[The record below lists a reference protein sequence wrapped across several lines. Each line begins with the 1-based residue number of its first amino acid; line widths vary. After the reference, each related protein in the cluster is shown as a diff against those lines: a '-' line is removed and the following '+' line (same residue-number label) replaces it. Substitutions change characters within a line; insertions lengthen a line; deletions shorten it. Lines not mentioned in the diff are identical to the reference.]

1 MGMFSRIMIANRGE
15 IALRII
21 RACREMGIET
31 VAICSKSDKNAMYLR
46 QADITV
52 CVGPSEADGS
62 YLNIPSII
70 SAAEITDIEA
80 IHPGYGFLSEVSHFA
95 EVCESSKIV
104 FIGPK
109 SEVLKK
115 LGNKTEA
122 RKIAVACKVPVVPG
136 SESVIKS
143 QQQALDVAH
152 KIGYPVIIKASSGGG
167 GRGMRVAHND
177 ISLVNSLAIAQRE
190 AESAFKDPSIYI
202 EKYIEDTRHVEVQ
215 IFGDN
220 YGNIIHLGERDCTLQ
235 RKHQKLV
242 EESPSPNISDRLRDE
257 ICKAAIKIAKAVNYT
272 NAGTVE
278 FLVNKEGD
286 FYFIEVNT
294 RLQVEHPVTEMV
306 TGIDLVKQQIRIASG
321 ERLNIK
327 QKRVR
332 PRGVAIECRIN
343 AEDPNNEFRPQPGKI
358 TLYNPPG
365 GRGVRVDSHVHGG
378 YEVPPY
384 YDSMIS
390 KLIVYQKTREE
401 AIACMK
407 RALSE
412 YVIEGIK
419 TTIPLNLELIAHP
432 QFANGNINTNFVEN
446 LLSKS
451 QHS

>member
-1 MGMFSRIMIANRGE
+1 MFSRIMIANRGE

-31 VAICSKSDKNAMYLR
+31 VAVCSKSDENARYLS

-52 CVGPSEADGS
+52 CIGPPEADGS

-80 IHPGYGFLSEVSHFA
+80 IHPGYGFLSEVGHFA
-95 EVCESSKIV
+95 EVCESSNIV

-109 SEVLKK
+109 AETLRK

-122 RKIAVACKVPVVPG
+122 RKLAIENKVPVVPG

-143 QQQALDVAH
+143 QQEALDIAH
-152 KIGYPVIIKASSGGG
+152 KIGYPVIIKASAGGG

-177 ISLVNSLAIAQRE
+177 ISLVNSLAVAQRE
-190 AESAFKDPSIYI
+190 AQAAFKDPSIYI
-202 EKYIEDTRHVEVQ
+202 EKYIENTRHVEVQ

-235 RKHQKLV
+235 RRHQKII
-242 EESPSPNISDRLRDE
+242 EESPSPGISERLRE
-257 ICKAAIKIAKAVNYT
+257 EMCKSAIKIARAVNYK

-278 FLVNKEGD
+278 FLVDKNGS

-306 TGIDLVKQQIRIASG
+306 TGLDLVKQQIKVAYG
-321 ERLNIK
+321 ERLNLK
-327 QKRVR
+327 QKKVQMQ
-332 PRGVAIECRIN
+332 GVSIECRIY
-343 AEDPNNEFRPQPGKI
+343 AEDPYNGFRPQPGKI
-358 TLYNPPG
+358 TMYNAPG
-365 GRGVRVDSHVHGG
+365 GRGVRIDSHVHAG
-378 YEVPPY
+378 YEVSPY
-384 YDSMIS
+384 YDSLIS

-407 RALSE
+407 RALRE
-412 YVIEGIK
+412 YIIEGIK
-419 TTIPLNLELIAHP
+419 TTIPLNLELISHP
-432 QFANGNINTNFVEN
+432 QFATGNINTNFVEG
-446 LLSKS
+446 LLSRG
-451 QHS
+451 

>member
-1 MGMFSRIMIANRGE
+1 MFSRIMIANRGE

-31 VAICSKSDKNAMYLR
+31 VAICSKSDENAMYLK

-52 CVGPSEADGS
+52 CVGPPEAEGS
-62 YLNIPSII
+62 YLNVPSII

-80 IHPGYGFLSEVSHFA
+80 IHPGYGFLSEASHFA

-109 SEVLKK
+109 SDVLKK

-122 RKIAVACKVPVVPG
+122 KKIAVACKVPVVPG
-136 SESVIKS
+136 SESAIKS

-177 ISLVNSLAIAQRE
+177 ISLVNSLAVAQRE
-190 AESAFKDPSIYI
+190 AEAAFKDPSIYI
-202 EKYIEDTRHVEVQ
+202 EKYIEDTCHIEVQ

-235 RKHQKLV
+235 RRYQKLI
-242 EESPSPNISDRLRDE
+242 EESPSPHISERLRDE
-257 ICKAAIKIAKAVNYT
+257 ICKAAIKIARAVNYT

-278 FLVNKEGD
+278 FLVDKQGN

-294 RLQVEHPVTEMV
+294 RLQVEHPITEMV
-306 TGIDLVKQQIRIASG
+306 TGIDLVKQQIRIAYG

-327 QKRVR
+327 QKKVR
-332 PRGVAIECRIN
+332 PRGVSIECRIN
-343 AEDPNNEFRPQPGKI
+343 AEDPQNGFRPQPGKI
-358 TLYNPPG
+358 TTYNPPG
-365 GRGVRVDSHVHGG
+365 GRGVRVDSHVHAG
-378 YEVPPY
+378 YEIPPY
-384 YDSMIS
+384 YDSLIS
-390 KLIVYQKTREE
+390 KLIVHQKTREE

-407 RALSE
+407 RALGE
-412 YVIEGIK
+412 YVIEGVK
-419 TTIPLNLELIAHP
+419 TTIPLNLELISHP
-432 QFANGNINTNFVEN
+432 QFANGTINTLFVEN
-446 LLSKS
+446 LLSKG
-451 QHS
+451 QH

>member
-1 MGMFSRIMIANRGE
+1 MFSRIMIANRGE

-31 VAICSKSDKNAMYLR
+31 VAICSKADENAAYLK
-46 QADITV
+46 QADVTV
-52 CVGPSEADGS
+52 CVGPADAESS

-80 IHPGYGFLSEVSHFA
+80 IHPGYGFLSEVGHFA
-95 EVCESSKIV
+95 EVCESSNIV
-104 FIGPK
+104 FIGPR
-109 SEVLKK
+109 SDVLKK

-122 RKIAVACKVPVVPG
+122 RRIAIAHKVPVVPG

-190 AESAFKDPSIYI
+190 AEAAFKDPSIYI

-235 RKHQKLV
+235 RRHQKLI
-242 EESPSPNISDRLRDE
+242 EESPSPHISERLREE
-257 ICKAAIKIAKAVNYT
+257 ICKAAIKIARAVNYT

-278 FLVNKEGD
+278 FLVDKEGN

-306 TGIDLVKQQIRIASG
+306 TGIDLVKQQIMIAYG
-321 ERLNIK
+321 ERLNVK
-327 QKRVR
+327 QKKIHNQ
-332 PRGVAIECRIN
+332 GVAIECRVY
-343 AEDPNNEFRPQPGKI
+343 AEDPYNGFRPQPGKI
-358 TLYNPPG
+358 TTYYHPG
-365 GRGVRVDSHVHGG
+365 GRGVRVDSHVHAG
-378 YEVPPY
+378 YEMPPY
-384 YDSMIS
+384 YDSLIS

-401 AIACMK
+401 AIACMR

-419 TTIPLNLELIAHP
+419 TTIPLSLDLITHP

-446 LLSKS
+446 LLSKN
-451 QHS
+451 

>member
-1 MGMFSRIMIANRGE
+1 MFSRIMIANRGE

-31 VAICSKSDKNAMYLR
+31 VAICSKADKDAAYLK
-46 QADITV
+46 QADTTI
-52 CVGPSEADGS
+52 CIGPADAESS

-95 EVCESSKIV
+95 EVCESSNIV
-104 FIGPK
+104 FIGPR

-122 RKIAVACKVPVVPG
+122 RKLAIANKVPVVPG

-143 QQQALDVAH
+143 QQQALEVAH
-152 KIGYPVIIKASSGGG
+152 DIGYPVIIKASSGGG

-190 AESAFKDPSIYI
+190 AEAAFKDPSIYI
-202 EKYIEDTRHVEVQ
+202 EKYIEDTHHVEVQ

-235 RKHQKLV
+235 RRHQKLI
-242 EESPSPNISDRLRDE
+242 EESPSPLLTTRLRDE
-257 ICKAAIKIAKAVNYT
+257 ICKSAIKIAKAVSYT

-278 FLVNKEGD
+278 FLLDKQGNY
-286 FYFIEVNT
+286 YFIEVNT

-306 TGIDLVKQQIRIASG
+306 TGIDLVKQQIRTACG

-327 QKRVR
+327 QKKINNQ
-332 PRGVAIECRIN
+332 GVAIECRVY
-343 AEDPNNEFRPQPGKI
+343 AEDPYNGFRPQPGKI
-358 TLYNPPG
+358 TKYHHPG
-365 GRGVRVDSHVHGG
+365 GRGVRVDSHVHAG

-384 YDSMIS
+384 YDSLIS
-390 KLIVYQKTREE
+390 KLVVYQNTREE
-401 AIACMK
+401 AIACMR

-419 TTIPLNLELIAHP
+419 TTIPLSLELITHP
-432 QFANGNINTNFVEN
+432 QFATGNINTNFVEN
-446 LLSKS
+446 LLSKN
-451 QHS
+451 

>member
-1 MGMFSRIMIANRGE
+1 MFSRIMIANRGE

-31 VAICSKSDKNAMYLR
+31 VVICSKADEGAAYLK

-52 CVGPSEADGS
+52 CVGPADAESS

-80 IHPGYGFLSEVSHFA
+80 IHPGYGFLSEVGHFA
-95 EVCESSKIV
+95 EVCESSNIV
-104 FIGPK
+104 FIGPR

-122 RKIAVACKVPVVPG
+122 RRIAIAHKVPVVPG

-235 RKHQKLV
+235 RRHQKLI
-242 EESPSPNISDRLRDE
+242 EESPSPHISERLREE
-257 ICKAAIKIAKAVNYT
+257 ICKAAIKLAKAVNYT

-278 FLVNKEGD
+278 FLVDKEGN

-306 TGIDLVKQQIRIASG
+306 TGIDLVKQQIMIAYG
-321 ERLNIK
+321 ERLNVK
-327 QKRVR
+327 QKKIHNQ
-332 PRGVAIECRIN
+332 GVAIECRVY
-343 AEDPNNEFRPQPGKI
+343 AEDPYNGFRPQPGKI
-358 TLYNPPG
+358 TTYYHPG
-365 GRGVRVDSHVHGG
+365 GRGVRVDSHVHAG
-378 YEVPPY
+378 YEMPPY
-384 YDSMIS
+384 YDSLIS
-390 KLIVYQKTREE
+390 KLIVYQRTREE
-401 AIACMK
+401 AIACMR

-419 TTIPLNLELIAHP
+419 TTIPLSLDLITHP

-446 LLSKS
+446 LLSKN
-451 QHS
+451 

>member
-1 MGMFSRIMIANRGE
+1 MFSRIMIANRGE

-31 VAICSKSDKNAMYLR
+31 VVICSKSDENAMYLK

-52 CVGPSEADGS
+52 CVGPPEAEGS

-80 IHPGYGFLSEVSHFA
+80 IHPGYGFLSEVGHFA

-104 FIGPK
+104 FIGPR
-109 SEVLKK
+109 SETLKK

-122 RKIAVACKVPVVPG
+122 RKIAIANKVPVVPG

-177 ISLVNSLAIAQRE
+177 ISLVNSLAVAQRE
-190 AESAFKDPSIYI
+190 AEAAFKDPSIYI
-202 EKYIEDTRHVEVQ
+202 EKYIEDTRHIEVQ

-220 YGNIIHLGERDCTLQ
+220 YGNIVHLGERDCTLQ
-235 RKHQKLV
+235 RRHQKLV
-242 EESPSPNISDRLRDE
+242 EESPSPNITERLREE
-257 ICKAAIKIAKAVNYT
+257 ICKAAIKIARAVHYT

-278 FLVNKEGD
+278 FLVDKQGN

-306 TGIDLVKQQIRIASG
+306 TGIDLVKQQIRIAYG

-327 QKRVR
+327 QKKVR
-332 PRGVAIECRIN
+332 PRGVSIECRIN
-343 AEDPNNEFRPQPGKI
+343 AEDPQNGFRPQPGKI
-358 TLYNPPG
+358 RIYNPPG
-365 GRGVRVDSHVHGG
+365 GRGVRVDSHVHAG
-378 YEVPPY
+378 YEIPPY
-384 YDSMIS
+384 YDSLIS
-390 KLIVYQKTREE
+390 KLIVHQKTREE

-412 YVIEGIK
+412 YVIEGVK
-419 TTIPLNLELIAHP
+419 TTIPLDLELISHP
-432 QFANGNINTNFVEN
+432 QFASGAINTLFVEN
-446 LLSKS
+446 LLSKG
-451 QHS
+451 QH

>member
-1 MGMFSRIMIANRGE
+1 MFSRIMIANRGE

-31 VAICSKSDKNAMYLR
+31 VVICSKADEGAAYLK

-52 CVGPSEADGS
+52 CVGPADAESS

-80 IHPGYGFLSEVSHFA
+80 IHPGYGFLSEVGHFA
-95 EVCESSKIV
+95 EVCESSNIV
-104 FIGPK
+104 FIGPR

-122 RKIAVACKVPVVPG
+122 RRIAIAHKVPVVPG

-190 AESAFKDPSIYI
+190 AEAAFKDPSIYI

-235 RKHQKLV
+235 RRHQKLI
-242 EESPSPNISDRLRDE
+242 EESPSPHISERLREE
-257 ICKAAIKIAKAVNYT
+257 ICKAAIKIARAVNYT

-278 FLVNKEGD
+278 FLVDKEGN

-294 RLQVEHPVTEMV
+294 RIQVEHPVTEMV
-306 TGIDLVKQQIRIASG
+306 TGIDLVKQQIMIAYG
-321 ERLNIK
+321 ERLNVK
-327 QKRVR
+327 QKKIHNQ
-332 PRGVAIECRIN
+332 GVAIECRVY
-343 AEDPNNEFRPQPGKI
+343 AEDPYNGFRPQPGKI
-358 TLYNPPG
+358 TTYYHPG
-365 GRGVRVDSHVHGG
+365 GRGVRVDSHVHAG
-378 YEVPPY
+378 YEMPPY
-384 YDSMIS
+384 YDSLIS
-390 KLIVYQKTREE
+390 KLIVYQRTREE
-401 AIACMK
+401 AIACMR

-419 TTIPLNLELIAHP
+419 TTIPLSLDLITHP

-446 LLSKS
+446 LLSKN
-451 QHS
+451 

>member
-1 MGMFSRIMIANRGE
+1 MFSRIMIANRGE

-31 VAICSKSDKNAMYLR
+31 VVICSKADENAAYLK

-52 CVGPSEADGS
+52 CVGPADAESS

-80 IHPGYGFLSEVSHFA
+80 IHPGYGFLSEVGHFA
-95 EVCESSKIV
+95 EVCESSNIV
-104 FIGPK
+104 FIGPR
-109 SEVLKK
+109 SDVLKK

-122 RKIAVACKVPVVPG
+122 RKLAIAHKVPVVPG

-177 ISLVNSLAIAQRE
+177 ISLVNSLAVAQRE
-190 AESAFKDPSIYI
+190 AEAAFKDPSIYI

-235 RKHQKLV
+235 RRHQKLI
-242 EESPSPNISDRLRDE
+242 EESPSPCISERLRED
-257 ICKAAIKIAKAVNYT
+257 IFKASTKIAKASNYT

-278 FLVNKEGD
+278 FLVDKQGN

-306 TGIDLVKQQIRIASG
+306 TGIDLVKQQIRIAYG

-327 QKRVR
+327 QKKIHNQ
-332 PRGVAIECRIN
+332 GVAIECRVY
-343 AEDPNNEFRPQPGKI
+343 AEDPYNGFRPQPGKI
-358 TLYNPPG
+358 TTYYQPG
-365 GRGVRVDSHVHGG
+365 GRGVRVDSHVYAG
-378 YEVPPY
+378 YDIPPY
-384 YDSMIS
+384 YDSLIS
-390 KLIVYQKTREE
+390 KLVVYQKTREE
-401 AIACMK
+401 AIACMR

-419 TTIPLNLELIAHP
+419 TTIPLSLELITHP

-446 LLSKS
+446 LLSKN
-451 QHS
+451 